1 MCNLFFATTFTSRES
16 LLKSGDALR
25 PSEPEGC
32 IFWVLL
38 LVAEYATDN
47 TRVYR
52 NASPGLHTL
61 SLGNTGNHI
70 FVIFFSDCSLIFNS
84 PISCSLRF
92 YACTFLFRRLT
103 CQTLSPLLLLL
114 LRTKSFYPQLENL
127 LTLRSQYTL
136 RTCKAWFR
144 TVCERHQQL
153 LVVPCCCLF
162 QLC

>member
-1 MCNLFFATTFTSRES
+1 MSPFYENTRAKFTVLKTLCGLRSRRAASIVTCCSS
-16 LLKSGDALR
+16 L
-25 PSEPEGC
+25 EN
-32 IFWVLL
+32 
-38 LVAEYATDN
+38 ATDI
-47 TRVYR
+47 TLGYR

-92 YACTFLFRRLT
+92 YACTFLFRCLT

-114 LRTKSFYPQLENL
+114 LRTKSFFPQLENL

-136 RTCKAWFR
+136 WTCKA
-144 TVCERHQQL
+144 
-153 LVVPCCCLF
+153 
-162 QLC
+162 